1 MVVEYSALQPNQG
14 LFEEDGFSSIVSM
27 VNISPV
33 TSQDFQLPNGWSLF
47 STYMSYSGMD
57 IVNLFDPIVDDLI
70 IVKNN
75 IGEAY
80 IVEYEFNAI
89 GAPEAGQGYLMKT
102 SSSVEFSVDGE
113 YVKPELF
120 PISLQE
126 GWNMVGYL
134 LPEVTHSDII
144 FEELLDQDIIQI
156 VKDYQGNALIPD
168 WGFNGLG
175 MMNPGE
181 GYQLKVTEVSILQY

>member
-1 MVVEYSALQPNQG
+1 
-14 LFEEDGFSSIVSM
+14 
-27 VNISPV
+27 
-33 TSQDFQLPNGWSLF
+33 
-47 STYMSYSGMD
+47 
-57 IVNLFDPIVDDLI
+57 
-70 IVKNN
+70 
-75 IGEAY
+75 
-80 IVEYEFNAI
+80 
-89 GAPEAGQGYLMKT
+89 
-102 SSSVEFSVDGE
+102 
-113 YVKPELF
+113 
-120 PISLQE
+120 
-126 GWNMVGYL
+126 MVGYL